1 MSVKAIE
8 KTANIKTG
16 PVSVTMATFKSCPQ
30 DCAMADACYGKAGP
44 QGIHSRRLDRET
56 ADSVTPEDIATTEAE
71 AIDSL
76 TGRNDLRVHVT
87 GDCRTAAAADIVSK
101 AMIRHENKNGRSSWS
116 YTHAW
121 RDVPVDAWNGVSVLA
136 SCETAEDVILARSQ
150 GYATA
155 LVVESFEGKKAYQ
168 VAPGVMGVPCPN
180 QTHEDITCVDC
191 RLCMKNK
198 KDITILFELH
208 GALKKKAPMV
218 GLKVVK
224 I

>member
-8 KTANIKTG
+8 KSSNIKTG

-30 DCAMADACYGKAGP
+30 DCPMADACYGKAGP

-56 ADSVTPEDIATTEAE
+56 ADNVTPEDIATMEAE

-76 TGRNDLRVHVT
+76 TGDRDLRVHVT
-87 GDCRTAAAADIVSK
+87 GDCRTSAAAEIVSQ
-101 AMIRHENKNGRSSWS
+101 AMKRHENKNGRSSWT

-121 RDVPVDAWNGVSVLA
+121 RDVPVSSWNGVSVLA
-136 SCETAEDVILARSQ
+136 SCETAQDVMEARAA

-155 LVVESFEGKKAYQ
+155 LVVERFESKKAYPIADG
-168 VAPGVMGVPCPN
+168 VAGVPCPN
-180 QTHEDITCVDC
+180 QTHEGITCVDC

-198 KDITILFELH
+198 KDVTILFEAH
-208 GALKKKAPMV
+208 GALRKKAPMV
-218 GLKVVK
+218 SLMVVK
-224 I
+224 